1 MSYEVELQGDHASAI
16 RCRRMLW
23 VLRAAMG
30 VTVTLVDRK
39 RLFRSGSIGALLPY
53 IETYH
58 WRFRTRQGGFAR
70 YAVIF
75 TYLYHSAYLRAAM
88 LGCGVSPERAL
99 RDAVKRQRYGG
110 GLLAAYPRTH
120 PGAARC

>member
-16 RCRRMLW
+16 RCRRMLRMLQAG
-23 VLRAAMG
+23 VG

-70 YAVIF
+70 YAVLV
-75 TYLYHSAYLRAAM
+75 TYAKDGALDGAM

-120 PGAARC
+120 VGAVRY